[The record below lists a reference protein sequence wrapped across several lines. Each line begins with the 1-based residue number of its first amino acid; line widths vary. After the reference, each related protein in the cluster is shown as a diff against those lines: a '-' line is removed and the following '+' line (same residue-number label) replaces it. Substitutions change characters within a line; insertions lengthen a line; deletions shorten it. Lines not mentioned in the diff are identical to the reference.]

1 MKRTWYGRAGDQGGS
16 MRCECDQSP
25 IFPRCNK
32 NPEYCTKLD
41 KNEPP
46 DWCDDCNAHPGER
59 CLDCGYTHNC

>member
-1 MKRTWYGRAGDQGGS
+1 